1 MKNNT
6 LIPAEPIKNVIKKKT
21 LASVV
26 TPLSEGGIGKIIVS
40 GPDALS
46 LVNKVFKSKKATD
59 FCKGE
64 SGRLHY
70 GYIYEDGRRIDEVI
84 LHTPRR
90 QESFTGE
97 ELVEINCHGGI
108 RVVMRAYQYLGS
120 LGAEGVPWD
129 ALLSQSLE
137 NGKLDFVQKEAV
149 REIVAARTKLG
160 VKVLLDQRSGALSG
174 ALQTCIDII
183 EGIRRSCQSAAR
195 STETSL
201 GAGCTNADALAI
213 TALTGCIDRL
223 LATAS
228 FGMALTTPQILV
240 ILGKPNVGKSTIL
253 NAILD
258 EDRALVH
265 HEPGTTRDYICE
277 CISVS
282 GIPFEIVDTA
292 GIRDTGDMIESM
304 SIEVTFEQLCRARK
318 VLAVFDNARPF
329 DREDEGVLKA
339 LDLWIAQ
346 ENAVGFQPGARAA
359 IPVINKC
366 DLPPKLDTGKITSLL
381 QQPVCTLSA
390 LNRAGMDDMNN
401 RLVREFDTAY
411 HPGRPVVFT
420 GRQRQLL
427 QDARLLLERE
437 TDCLAGSKNPD
448 RRLRVMGD
456 LEGILVAC
464 LKGKPL

>member
-1 MKNNT
+1 MT
-6 LIPAEPIKNVIKKKT
+6 EKKT
-21 LASVV
+21 QASIV
-26 TPLSEGGIGKIIVS
+26 TPLSEGGIGKIVVS

-46 LVNKVFKSKKATD
+46 LVSKVFKSKKATD
-59 FCKGE
+59 FCKAE
-64 SGRLHY
+64 SGKLHY
-70 GYIYEDGRRIDEVI
+70 GYIYEDGRRVDEVI
-84 LHTPRR
+84 LHTPGK

-97 ELVEINCHGGI
+97 DLVEIYCNGGI
-108 RVVMRAYQYLGS
+108 RVVMRTYQCLGS

-149 REIVAARTKLG
+149 REIVGARTKLG
-160 VKVLLDQRSGALSG
+160 VKVLLNQYAGALSG
-174 ALQTCIDII
+174 ALQRCLDII
-183 EGIRRSCQSAAR
+183 EGMNRSCQSAER
-195 STETSL
+195 SMGTSL
-201 GAGCTNADALAI
+201 VAGFMGTDDAAI
-213 TALTGCIDRL
+213 TALTDSIDRL

-228 FGMALTTPQILV
+228 FGMALTTPQTLV
-240 ILGKPNVGKSTIL
+240 ILGKPNVGKSTIM

-265 HEPGTTRDYICE
+265 HEPGTTRDYVSE

-292 GIRDTGDMIESM
+292 GVRDTGDVIESM
-304 SIEVTFEQLCRARK
+304 SIEITFEQLCRARK

-329 DREDEGVLKA
+329 DREDEGILKA

-346 ENAVGFQPGARAA
+346 ENADGFQPGARTA

-366 DLPPKLDTGKITSLL
+366 DLPQKLDTVKIASLL
-381 QQPVCTLSA
+381 QRPVCTLSA
-390 LNRAGMDDMNN
+390 LNRAGFDDMNS

-427 QDARLLLERE
+427 QDAHLLVKRE
-437 TDCLAGSKNPD
+437 TECLAGNNNHD
-448 RRLRVMGD
+448 RMLRVIEELQD
-456 LEGILVAC
+456 ILTEC
-464 LKGKPL
+464 IKGNPL

>member
-1 MKNNT
+1 MV
-6 LIPAEPIKNVIKKKT
+6 ERKT
-21 LASVV
+21 LASIV
-26 TPLSEGGIGKIIVS
+26 TPLSEGGIGKIVVS

-46 LVNKVFKSKKATD
+46 LVSLVFKSKKATGL
-59 FCKGE
+59 CKAE
-64 SGRLHY
+64 SGQLHY
-70 GYIYEDGRRIDEVI
+70 GYIYEDGRRVDEVI
-84 LHTPRR
+84 LHTHGK
-90 QESFTGE
+90 QDSFTGE
-97 ELVEINCHGGI
+97 DLVEINCHGGI
-108 RVVMRAYQYLGS
+108 RVVMQTYQCLES

-137 NGKLDFVQKEAV
+137 NGKLDFVQKEAI
-149 REIVAARTKLG
+149 REIIAAHTKLG
-160 VKVLLDQRSGALSG
+160 VKVLLDQYAGALSR
-174 ALQTCIDII
+174 ALQTGLDII
-183 EGIRRSCQSAAR
+183 EGMNRSFQSAAR
-195 STETSL
+195 SKETSS
-201 GAGCTNADALAI
+201 GAGFKGADDAAV
-213 TALTGCIDRL
+213 TALTNGIDRL

-228 FGMALTTPQILV
+228 YGMALTTPQPLV
-240 ILGKPNVGKSTIL
+240 ILGKPNVGKSTIM

-258 EDRALVH
+258 EERALVH
-265 HEPGTTRDYICE
+265 HEPGTTRDYISE

-304 SIEVTFEQLCRARK
+304 SIEITFEQLCRARK

-329 DREDEGVLKA
+329 DREDEGILKA

-346 ENAVGFQPGARAA
+346 ENADDLQPGVRTA

-366 DLPPKLDTGKITSLL
+366 DLPQKLDTVKITSLL

-390 LNRAGMDDMNN
+390 LNRAGLDDMNS

-427 QDARLLLERE
+427 QDARLLVKRE
-437 TDCLAGSKNPD
+437 TNCLAGDINPD
-448 RRLRVMGD
+448 RWLRVTEE
-456 LEGILVAC
+456 LQGILTEC
-464 LKGKPL
+464 LSG

>member
-1 MKNNT
+1 MV
-6 LIPAEPIKNVIKKKT
+6 ERKT
-21 LASVV
+21 LASIV
-26 TPLSEGGIGKIIVS
+26 TPLSEGGIGKIVVS
-40 GPDALS
+40 GPDALC
-46 LVNKVFKSKKATD
+46 LVNKVFKSKKATGL
-59 FCKGE
+59 CKAE
-64 SGRLHY
+64 NGRLHY

-84 LHTPRR
+84 LHTPGK

-97 ELVEINCHGGI
+97 DLVEINCHGGI
-108 RVVMRAYQYLGS
+108 RVVMRTYQCLGS
-120 LGAEGVPWD
+120 FGAEGVPWD

-137 NGKLDFVQKEAV
+137 NGKQDFIQKEAV

-160 VKVLLDQRSGALSG
+160 VKVLLDQRAGALSG
-174 ALQTCIDII
+174 ALQACLDII
-183 EGIRRSCQSAAR
+183 EGVRRSCQSAAR

-201 GAGCTNADALAI
+201 GTGFTNADDAAI
-213 TALTGCIDRL
+213 TALTGGIDRL

-228 FGMALTTPQILV
+228 FGMALTTPQTLV
-240 ILGKPNVGKSTIL
+240 ILGKPNVGKSTIM

-265 HEPGTTRDYICE
+265 HEPGTTRDYISE
-277 CISVS
+277 CISVA

-304 SIEVTFEQLCRARK
+304 SIEITFEQLCRARK

-329 DREDEGVLKA
+329 DREDEGILKA

-346 ENAVGFQPGARAA
+346 KTAEDFQPGARTA
-359 IPVINKC
+359 IPAINKC
-366 DLPPKLDTGKITSLL
+366 DLPQKLDTVKITSLL
-381 QQPVCTLSA
+381 RQPVCTLSA
-390 LNRAGMDDMNN
+390 LNKAGFDDVNS

-427 QDARLLLERE
+427 QDARLLVKRE
-437 TDCLAGSKNPD
+437 TEYLTGNNNPD
-448 RRLRVMGD
+448 RMLRVTEE
-456 LEGILVAC
+456 LQGILTEC
-464 LKGKPL
+464 LSG